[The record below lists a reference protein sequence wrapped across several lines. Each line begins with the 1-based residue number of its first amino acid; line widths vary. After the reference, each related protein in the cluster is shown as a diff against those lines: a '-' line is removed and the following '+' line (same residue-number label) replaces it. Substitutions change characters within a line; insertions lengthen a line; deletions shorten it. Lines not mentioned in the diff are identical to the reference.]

1 MTILFF
7 PTSYQL
13 QAHSYPVPSL
23 IETRKKIRSVHQT
36 RKITRAMQ
44 LVSAAKMKVFQKRAI
59 SIRQYAWDLLETLKQ
74 YLTKKMVSEWMEQR
88 KAGKTVFV
96 LYSSDKGLCGPLNGR
111 LQRALLGSAVWKNT
125 DPKNR
130 LLITIGKKAYDFA
143 QYNEIPIERHIKG
156 MKENLTTLDALD
168 FIQHVLYYWRT
179 YKVKQIYMVAPHF
192 KSTLVF
198 YPLVKTFLP
207 FSFDMISENLN
218 VEGEVARLPLQKKI
232 PSYMIYEPSKERIID
247 MLFEQIITMLFM
259 QSFLELKAAEYSSR
273 MVAMKSATDNAG
285 DLIDELTLIYNK
297 ARQAKIT
304 QELAEMAGTMAAI

>member
-1 MTILFF
+1 M
-7 PTSYQL
+7 
-13 QAHSYPVPSL
+13 PSL

-44 LVSAAKMKVFQKRAI
+44 LVSAAKMKVFQKRAV
-59 SIRQYAWDLLETLKQ
+59 SIRQYAWDLLEILKR
-74 YLTKKMVSEWMEQR
+74 YLSKKQISEWMEQR
-88 KAGKTVFV
+88 ISGKTIFI

-111 LQRALLGSAVWKNT
+111 LQRAMLGSVAWKNT
-125 DPKNR
+125 DPKDR
-130 LLITIGKKAYDFA
+130 LLVTIGKKAYDFA
-143 QYNEIPIERHIKG
+143 EYNEIPIERHIKG

-168 FIQHVLYYWRT
+168 FLEHVLYYWRT
-179 YKVKQIYMVAPHF
+179 YKVKQIYMAAPHF

-207 FSFDMISENLN
+207 FSFDMIEENLN
-218 VEGEVARLPLQKKI
+218 VEGESTRAPLQQKI
-232 PSYMIYEPSKERIID
+232 PSYMIYEPNKERIIEL
-247 MLFEQIITMLFM
+247 LFEQVITMLFM
-259 QSFLELKAAEYSSR
+259 QAFLELKAAEYSSR

-285 DLIDELTLIYNK
+285 ELIDKLTLIYNK